1 QAGTQAPSSGASS
14 SASVQRA
21 LSLAEKGRCKE
32 ALPVLKRDTPRLPD
46 KQLRYHA
53 AMGEARC
60 AMSLEDSATTLDALA
75 LLQRDFPDDPE
86 VLYVSA
92 HYFSE
97 IANRFS
103 DKANVAAQHLAQ
115 SAPQS

>member
-1 QAGTQAPSSGASS
+1 MKATLRDARWTMVGVLCLSFVATARAQAPVADV

-32 ALPVLKRDTPRLPD
+32 ALPVLKRGTPRVPD

-60 AMSLEDSATTLDALA
+60 AMSLGDTATTVDALI
-75 LLQRDFPDDPE
+75 LLQRDFPNDPE
-86 VLYVSA
+86 ALYIST
-92 HYFSE
+92 HYFS
-97 IANRFS
+97 
-103 DKANVAAQHLAQ
+103 Q
-115 SAPQS
+115 